1 MTGIYKITIN
11 DHYIYIGQS
20 VDIENR
26 WNGHINELKRNRHCN
41 TKLQNVYNKHSDSIK
56 FEIVEECDER
66 ELDSREIFYIEQFN
80 TFGTKHGLNMS
91 IGGDC
96 GCRKYR
102 TKEEAEV
109 AKKQWYID
117 HEEES
122 RQYDTQYRRQKGML
136 SWKERFEKHY
146 NLSRPLTNKEWDIWI
161 TDKSISGSHSKFYA
175 TRFLQSLPNL
185 TFTIPP
191 KK

>member
-11 DHYIYIGQS
+11 DYYIYVGQS
-20 VDIENR
+20 ACVENR
-26 WNGHINELKRNRHCN
+26 WNGHLNELKRNKHCN
-41 TKLQNVYNKHSDSIK
+41 KKLQNTFNKHSDNIK
-56 FEIVEECDER
+56 FEIVEECDVNRLDER
-66 ELDSREIFYIEQFN
+66 EIYWINYYRSY
-80 TFGTKHGLNMS
+80 GAKHGLNMS
-91 IGGDC
+91 MGGDC

-117 HEEES
+117 HKEES

-136 SWKERFEKHY
+136 SWKERFEKRY
-146 NLSRPLTNKEWDIWI
+146 NLSRPLTDDEWNIWI
-161 TDKSISGSHSKFYA
+161 TDKSISGSHDKFYVIKY
-175 TRFLQSLPNL
+175 LKSLPNL